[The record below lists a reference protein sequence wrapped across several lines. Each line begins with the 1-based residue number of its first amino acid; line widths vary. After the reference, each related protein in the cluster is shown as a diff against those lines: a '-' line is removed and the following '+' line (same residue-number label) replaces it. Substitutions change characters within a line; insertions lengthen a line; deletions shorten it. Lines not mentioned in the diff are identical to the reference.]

1 MPTMYRT
8 GSEIIVRARH
18 LPDGQVIEL
27 GVAPTP
33 RGTFRAVAILG
44 DEIIAR
50 GPMLPLEH
58 RDQQLIA
65 AARDA
70 YWPRESDP
78 YTEPDLPSHR
88 LVGFERKRL
97 ALTLDEANALGA
109 ALERYRY

>member
-1 MPTMYRT
+1 MATVYRT
-8 GSEIIVRARH
+8 GAEIIVHARH
-18 LPDGQVIEL
+18 LPDGRVIEL
-27 GVAPTP
+27 GVAPTA
-33 RGTFRAVAILG
+33 RGTLRAVAILG
-44 DEIIAR
+44 DEVIAR

-58 RDQQLIA
+58 RDDRRIA
-65 AARDA
+65 AERDA

-78 YTEPDLPSHR
+78 YAEADLPSHR